1 MSAGPERA
9 ATFAPPSAAPTMG
22 DKPEVSGR
30 IGPNAITRLAEAIA
44 ALHGETAVQAL
55 FTAAGQRDHL
65 EHRPAEMVDER
76 DVIALH
82 RAGRRQFGLAAFA
95 EIARLAGRLTGDY
108 VLANRIPSVAQRVLR
123 PMPAALAARV
133 LVKAIGAHAW
143 TFVGSGEF
151 GFKPRRG
158 GLLLTIQDS
167 PLARDERADQPLCDY
182 YSETFERIFRELV
195 SRQARVTEISCAATG
210 ASACCF
216 DVSYRSQ

>member
-1 MSAGPERA
+1 MSSQPERA
-9 ATFAPPSAAPTMG
+9 ATFSPPSAALTMG
-22 DKPEVSGR
+22 DGPDASGR
-30 IGPNAITRLAEAIA
+30 IGPNAITRLAEAIES
-44 ALHGETAVQAL
+44 LHGETAVREL
-55 FTAAGQRDHL
+55 FTAAGQAHHL

-82 RAGRRQFGLAAFA
+82 RAGRRRFGLTAFA

-108 VLANRIPSVAQRVLR
+108 VLANRIPSAAQRLLR
-123 PMPAALAARV
+123 PLPAALSARV

-182 YSETFERIFRELV
+182 YSATFERIFRELV
-195 SRQARVTEISCAATG
+195 STQARVEEISCTATG
-210 ASACCF
+210 AAACCF
-216 DVSYRSQ
+216 DVSYRPH